1 MTARIVRCRGIAAR
15 RGAPN
20 SGKLSSRRAARPS
33 TPSTSTRGAANSI
46 ASGKPSSLRQI
57 STTSGAFASVSA
69 KSSTIAV
76 TRSTNSCT
84 AGKAAASA
92 AVSLDDGLRAAERSE
107 AVLAFTRYPERL
119 PAGRQDVDARRS
131 AENRRRQAGHRVD
144 DVLAIVEQQEHPVVS
159 EGGDQAGKRIFG
171 ADFQAEHG
179 RNRARHQARVAER
192 RQIDQPDAVFIA
204 GDHALGDGE
213 GDRGLADAAG
223 PDDRHQAL
231 ARKPRDE
238 RRHGFLAAD
247 HPRCRERQIVRS
259 PPARPS
265 AAAGPA
271 MAPHVVPGRRNCSPV
286 LER

>member
-1 MTARIVRCRGIAAR
+1 MVRCRGMAAR
-15 RGAPN
+15 RVRPN
-20 SGKLSSRRAARPS
+20 SRKLSSRRAARPS

-57 STTSGAFASVSA
+57 STTAGAFASVSA

-76 TRSTNSCT
+76 ARSTNSCT

-92 AVSLDDGLRAAERSE
+92 AVSLDDGCGLPSGRE

-131 AENRRRQAGHRVD
+131 AENRRRQASRRLN
-144 DVLAIVEQQEHPVVS
+144 DVLAIVEQQQHPLVP
-159 EGGDQAGKRIFG
+159 EAATRPGKRIFG

-192 RQIDQPDAVFIA
+192 CQIDQPDAVLIA

-213 GDRGLADAAG
+213 GDRGLADASG

-231 ARKPRDE
+231 ARKSRDE
-238 RRHGFLAAD
+238 RRHRFLAAD
-247 HPRCRERQIVRS
+247 HAGHRERQIVRRRRT
-259 PPARPS
+259 RPVGDGV
-265 AAAGPA
+265 AAT
-271 MAPHVVPGRRNCSPV
+271 APRVRTGATK
-286 LER
+286 L